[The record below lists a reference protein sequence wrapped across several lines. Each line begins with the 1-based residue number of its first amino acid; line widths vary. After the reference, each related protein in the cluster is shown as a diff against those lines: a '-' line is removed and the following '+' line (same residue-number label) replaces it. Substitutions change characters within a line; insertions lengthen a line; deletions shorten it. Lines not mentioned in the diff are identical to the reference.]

1 LSKFGD
7 NLKDK
12 TIGEPQVAGEQVTAR
27 TAPDGPIRM
36 IVVDVD
42 GTLVGASR
50 TISAGVRYAV
60 NAATQ
65 RGVQVVMCT
74 GRPEFGTR
82 RYIEELALP
91 GFHIFDAGAYIADPF
106 SEAVLYQHGIERS
119 LAQRLLD
126 YARQANLH
134 LEIYVGSKYYVEREN
149 EQSRIH
155 VEVMRHPPIVA
166 NLDEV
171 IAQQPV
177 TKMEIITLS
186 ETENAGAHELADHF
200 AGEIEMGW
208 ATAPGTT
215 AGFINVM
222 AKGVSKGEAVQRL
235 ADYLA
240 VPMDQIM
247 GVGDGLNDEPMLRVV
262 GVSVAMGDAPEQ
274 LKSLATWVTR
284 TVAEDGLALA
294 IERFVLSNGIK

>member
-1 LSKFGD
+1 MSMFRD
-7 NLKDK
+7 NSPNIEGQ
-12 TIGEPQVAGEQVTAR
+12 TRGTVEQVAALS
-27 TAPDGPIRM
+27 APIRM

-50 TISAGVRYAV
+50 SISPGVRHAV
-60 NAATQ
+60 TAATQ
-65 RGVQVVMCT
+65 RGVQVVLCT

-82 RYIEELALP
+82 RYVEELALP
-91 GFHIFDAGAYIADPF
+91 GFHIFDSGAFIADPF
-106 SEAVLYQHGIERS
+106 TEAVLYQHGIERS

-134 LEIYVGSKYYVEREN
+134 LEVYVGSRYYVEVEN

-171 IAQQPV
+171 VAREHV

-186 ETENAGAHELADHF
+186 EAENAGVGELAEHF
-200 AGEIEMGW
+200 ADEIEMGW

-215 AGFINVM
+215 AGFINVL
-222 AKGVSKGEAVQRL
+222 AKGVSKGEAVLRL

-240 VPMDQIM
+240 IPIAQVM

-274 LKSLATWVTR
+274 LKALATWVTR

-294 IERFVLSNGIK
+294 IERFVLSNGTK

>member
-1 LSKFGD
+1 M
-7 NLKDK
+7 
-12 TIGEPQVAGEQVTAR
+12 GEQSREQVATVSA
-27 TAPDGPIRM
+27 PIRL

-42 GTLVGASR
+42 GTLIGASR
-50 TISAGVRYAV
+50 SISPGVRYAV

-65 RGVQVVMCT
+65 RGVQVVLCT

-82 RYIEELALP
+82 RYVEELALP

-106 SEAVLYQHGIERS
+106 TEAVLYQHGIERS
-119 LAQRLLD
+119 LARRLLE

-134 LEIYVGSKYYVEREN
+134 LEVYVGTKYYVEREN

-155 VEVMRHPPIVA
+155 VEVMQHKPIIA

-171 IAQQPV
+171 IASQQV

-186 ETENAGAHELADHF
+186 EAENASVHDLADHF
-200 AGEIEMGW
+200 ADEVELGW

-222 AKGVSKGEAVQRL
+222 AKGVSKGEAVLRL

-240 VPMDQIM
+240 IPIAQVM
-247 GVGDGLNDEPMLRVV
+247 GVGDGMNDEPMLRVV

-274 LKSLATWVTR
+274 LKSQATWVTR

-294 IERFVLSNGIK
+294 IERFVLANGTK

>member
-1 LSKFGD
+1 
-7 NLKDK
+7 
-12 TIGEPQVAGEQVTAR
+12 
-27 TAPDGPIRM
+27 M

-42 GTLVGASR
+42 GTLIGASR
-50 TISAGVRYAV
+50 TISPGVRYAV
-60 NAATQ
+60 NSATQ
-65 RGVQVVMCT
+65 RGVQVVLCT

-91 GFHIFDAGAYIADPF
+91 GFHIFDAGAFIADPF
-106 SEAVLYQHGIERS
+106 TEAVLYQHGIERS
-119 LAQRLLD
+119 LARRLLD
-126 YARQANLH
+126 YARQVNLH
-134 LEIYVGSKYYVEREN
+134 TEVYVGSKYYIEREN

-171 IAQQPV
+171 IATQPV

-186 ETENAGAHELADHF
+186 EAENTRVHELADHF
-200 AGEIEMGW
+200 AGEVEMGW

-235 ADYLA
+235 AEYLA
-240 VPMDQIM
+240 VPLDQIM

-284 TVAEDGLALA
+284 TAAEDGLALA
-294 IERFVLSNGIK
+294 IERFVLANGAK

>member
-1 LSKFGD
+1 M
-7 NLKDK
+7 
-12 TIGEPQVAGEQVTAR
+12 GEQSREQVATVSA
-27 TAPDGPIRM
+27 PIRL

-42 GTLVGASR
+42 GTLIGASR
-50 TISAGVRYAV
+50 SISPGVRYAV

-65 RGVQVVMCT
+65 RGIQVVLCT

-82 RYIEELALP
+82 RYVEELALP

-106 SEAVLYQHGIERS
+106 TEAVLYQHGIERS
-119 LAQRLLD
+119 LAQRFLD

-134 LEIYVGSKYYVEREN
+134 IEVYVGSKYYVEREN
-149 EQSRIH
+149 DHSRIH
-155 VEVMRHPPIVA
+155 VEVMNHRPIVA
-166 NLDEV
+166 NLNEV
-171 IAQQPV
+171 IAREQV

-186 ETENAGAHELADHF
+186 EAENASVRELADHF
-200 AGEIEMGW
+200 ADEVELGW

-222 AKGVSKGEAVQRL
+222 AKGVSKGEAVLRL

-240 VPMDQIM
+240 IPIAQVM
-247 GVGDGLNDEPMLRVV
+247 GVGDGMNDEPMLRVV

-274 LKSLATWVTR
+274 LKSQATWVTR

-294 IERFVLSNGIK
+294 IERFVLANGTK